1 MAEVR
6 FLTVAKAFTE
16 KSRKAARTNHVIFH

>member
-16 KSRKAARTNHVIFH
+16 KPRKNARTNYEISH

>member
-16 KSRKAARTNHVIFH
+16 KPRKSARTNYEILH